1 MIKRGLRVG
10 VVRLASVANEIA
22 AALGVDPA
30 PEVVISRRIK
40 ITFRSIGASR
50 WPEQQQV
57 DYALQ
62 IAAVAR
68 RILTGDNRR
77 RVRRRVAESAIVV
90 AFEDATV
97 RRGCSIVGRWEIVSP
112 VTASLSPRQSPNLLE
127 T

>member
-1 MIKRGLRVG
+1 MIRKRLRVG
-10 VVRLASVANEIA
+10 VVRYASVAQEIA

-30 PEVVISRRIK
+30 PDVVIARRIN

-68 RILTGDNRR
+68 RILTDDNRR

-90 AFEDATV
+90 AFEDATI
-97 RRGCSIVGRWEIVSP
+97 RRGCSITHRWEIVVP
-112 VTASLSPRQSPNLLE
+112 VTASLPS
-127 T
+127 

>member
-1 MIKRGLRVG
+1 MIRKGLRVG

-30 PEVVISRRIK
+30 PDVVISRRIN

-62 IAAVAR
+62 VAQVAR

-90 AFEDATV
+90 AFEDATIK
-97 RRGCSIVGRWEIVSP
+97 RGCSIVGRWEAVIPVSGTVSP
-112 VTASLSPRQSPNLLE
+112 
-127 T
+127 